1 MIVLREVLESE
12 FRFLEGK
19 LKTQLEVVFPDID
32 AERLDKIKNS
42 VKDYIWNSYRNIDSN
57 VNIDCEVDDSGCSD
71 HFKRRLEKNG

>member
-1 MIVLREVLESE
+1 MIGLREVLESE

-32 AERLDKIKNS
+32 SERLDKIKNS

-57 VNIDCEVDDSGCSD
+57 VDIDCEVDDSDCSD